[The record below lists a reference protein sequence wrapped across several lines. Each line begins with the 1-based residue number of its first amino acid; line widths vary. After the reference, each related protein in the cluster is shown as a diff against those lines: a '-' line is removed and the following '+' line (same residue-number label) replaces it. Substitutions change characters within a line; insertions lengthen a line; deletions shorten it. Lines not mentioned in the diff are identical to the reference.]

1 MIGVRAEKCIALW
14 KSQKYH
20 FCWAELLFGVFGLLH
35 RKIYRFAFYT
45 LLMAFV
51 LLSLVFAIPFEY
63 FVGVG
68 VLMLITLS
76 ILGHSFYQSSVTEMV
91 AKVQQNPK
99 DGMDIFRLSGGVTW
113 SMPLASLV
121 LQILV
126 VLFLVLETIQF
137 IYFS

>member
-1 MIGVRAEKCIALW
+1 
-14 KSQKYH
+14 
-20 FCWAELLFGVFGLLH
+20 
-35 RKIYRFAFYT
+35 
-45 LLMAFV
+45 MAFV